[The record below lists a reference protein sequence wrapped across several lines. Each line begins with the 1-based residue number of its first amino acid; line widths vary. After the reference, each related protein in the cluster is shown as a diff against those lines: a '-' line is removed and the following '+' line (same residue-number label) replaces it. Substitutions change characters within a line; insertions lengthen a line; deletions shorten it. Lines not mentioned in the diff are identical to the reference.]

1 MLVCETMAFSTR
13 PSLGPE
19 SYRWGVLG
27 VAFLVHA
34 TCIALIWQA
43 VPPLKQAMAP
53 TLGTEWGAV
62 VVVYA
67 AFSFGMM
74 LTQLPGG
81 TLGDKYPLR
90 YVVGAGAVF
99 AGVATAIRALAPT
112 LTGQVVLSLV
122 ATIGM
127 GLVNPNLIKIVTE
140 WFPPEQLGLGQGLLM
155 SGNTLASGLAFSLSA
170 GVILGAVGS
179 WQYVFVLYG
188 GLTVVAGLLWLLTV
202 RSPRDTERPT
212 NPETGLPFQTDSGVP
227 LRESL
232 SAVAR
237 SPSTPWVVLLSILS
251 FWAIIGSLSVLP
263 EFADA
268 MAFDVPELILGTPLF
283 LATLGALTL
292 PVLSDRFGRGPILRV
307 GVVGLATGIL
317 LTGFAPSLPVFVL
330 GMVVAGLFGGGLNAM
345 FYLLPGAL
353 ADIDNAHV
361 GTMAGVILSLGQ
373 IGATVASVLG
383 AQVLENADFIPGV
396 PAVAESAM
404 TVAIPVLLGLLC
416 VGRLRLQEAV
426 LDEEGPDATVDE
438 DATVEG

>member
-1 MLVCETMAFSTR
+1 MPNPAGMAFSTR
-13 PSLGPE
+13 PSLRPGT
-19 SYRWGVLG
+19 YRWGVLG

-81 TLGDKYPLR
+81 ALGDKYPLR
-90 YVVGAGAVF
+90 YVVGAGAVL
-99 AGVATAIRALAPT
+99 AGLATVLRALVPT
-112 LTGQVVLSLV
+112 LGGQIALSLL
-122 ATIGM
+122 ATVGM

-140 WFPPEQLGLGQGLLM
+140 WFPPDRLGVGQGILM
-155 SGNTLASGLAFSLSA
+155 SGNTLAAGLAFSLSA
-170 GVILGAVGS
+170 GVVLGVVGS
-179 WQYVFVLYG
+179 WQAVFVLYG
-188 GLTVVAGLLWLLTV
+188 VLTVAAGLLWLLTV
-202 RSPRDTERPT
+202 RSPREAERPVD
-212 NPETGLPFQTDSGVP
+212 PETGLPFQSDDGVP

-232 SAVAR
+232 GAVAR
-237 SPSTPWVVLLSILS
+237 APSTPWVVVLSVLS

-268 MAFDVPELILGTPLF
+268 MAFDVPELVLGTPLF

-292 PVLSDRFGRGPILRV
+292 PVLSDRFGRAPVLRV

-317 LTGFAPSLPVFVL
+317 LTGVAPSLPVFVL

-345 FYLLPGAL
+345 FYLLPGSL
-353 ADIDNAHV
+353 ADVDTAHV
-361 GTMAGVILSLGQ
+361 GTMSGVILSLGQ
-373 IGATVASVLG
+373 IGATVSSVLG
-383 AQVLENADFIPGV
+383 AQVLENADVVPGI

-404 TVAIPVLLGLLC
+404 VVAIPALLGLVC
-416 VGRLRLQEAV
+416 IRRLDLQEAV
-426 LDEEGPDATVDE
+426 VDE
-438 DATVEG
+438 SGTGVEEDVAVTDD